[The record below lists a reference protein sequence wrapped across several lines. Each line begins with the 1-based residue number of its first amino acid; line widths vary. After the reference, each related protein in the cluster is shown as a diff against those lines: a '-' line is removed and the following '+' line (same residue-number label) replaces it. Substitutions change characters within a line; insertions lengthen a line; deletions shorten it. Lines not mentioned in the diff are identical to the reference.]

1 MISLP
6 VLNNSLFF
14 QTFESS
20 SINPP
25 SSTTITQFPLP
36 MTSHLIPTYPSQFI
50 LNAVTPSFIY
60 DTSLLARPVFRQDLP
75 IIGYSVRNSS
85 NSIESSK
92 NLVNEQTESTKTE
105 RNSCHCCCCTNQCSS
120 NNNNNNNNNES
131 VKKVETNENIETI
144 QKLDLKKESEQ
155 PEIVTKDKIDY
166 EIEEKLSGLSLEEKI
181 KLIRKE
187 LNLSNKDD
195 DQILLDKNP
204 ICYCK
209 TSNEASKNLFEKEQ
223 IINSN
228 EKTKYLVNYMPVHK
242 EKCNSCSY
250 NEKNRVS
257 SSASSLGRKS
267 RSKSPK
273 AWIPVGRND
282 YSSNRLHFND
292 YSNDITKIQHLGGIN
307 NTNIT
312 NTSTTKATNTASSQ
326 TEIVKPVK
334 YYTVTTR
341 IPAKTTIRTTINS
354 NSYYPTVKYKETMST
369 VDYTPNSVKYQKW
382 SGQNF

>member
-181 KLIRKE
+181 KLK
-187 LNLSNKDD
+187 LTFKL
-195 DQILLDKNP
+195 
-204 ICYCK
+204 
-209 TSNEASKNLFEKEQ
+209 
-223 IINSN
+223 
-228 EKTKYLVNYMPVHK
+228 
-242 EKCNSCSY
+242 
-250 NEKNRVS
+250 
-257 SSASSLGRKS
+257 SSA
-267 RSKSPK
+267 
-273 AWIPVGRND
+273 
-282 YSSNRLHFND
+282 F
-292 YSNDITKIQHLGGIN
+292 
-307 NTNIT
+307 
-312 NTSTTKATNTASSQ
+312 
-326 TEIVKPVK
+326 
-334 YYTVTTR
+334 
-341 IPAKTTIRTTINS
+341 
-354 NSYYPTVKYKETMST
+354 
-369 VDYTPNSVKYQKW
+369 
-382 SGQNF
+382 